1 MFYIICSILFAEF
14 IYVNSFFVNNGI
26 THIKN
31 ILNMQKNDQYDLFKP
46 WEETSKYMKQKARNW
61 FIERAE
67 KKGIR
72 WREYLE
78 PFKTAKVA
86 TELFLLKDMIENKT
100 IIYPNYFLK
109 PFHGYDTGNMNWDAA
124 KEGEGA
130 TISMSVNY
138 WPNSSPEESELWLRT
153 NYTNTM
159 KEYIYKDPEYILDIG
174 SSIGVGTE
182 FIKKAFN
189 TSVVQGLDLSPYFVA
204 LSTFRSSIK
213 NTNITFI
220 HANAEEIPIPSNTLD
235 LVTVQY
241 LFHEVPREPT
251 QKIIDEIY
259 RVLKPNGTI
268 SIIDLDGQKLS
279 SGLSVNVFR
288 RWAFEVTEPH
298 IFEYYTTN
306 MTKLI
311 ENSGFLNIE
320 SNFNDPV
327 NRVWL
332 GKK

>member
-26 THIKN
+26 TNVKN
-31 ILNMQKNDQYDLFKP
+31 ILNMKKNEHYDIFKP

-67 KKGIR
+67 KKGIK
-72 WREYLE
+72 WSEYLE
-78 PFKTAKVA
+78 PFKSNKVA
-86 TELFLLKDMIENKT
+86 SELFLLKDMIENKT
-100 IIYPNYFLK
+100 IVYPNYFLK

-124 KEGEGA
+124 KECEGA

-174 SSIGVGTE
+174 SSIGIGTE

-189 TSVVQGLDLSPYFVA
+189 TSHVQGLELSPYFVT
-204 LSTFRSSIK
+204 LSSFRSNMK

-220 HANAEEIPIPSNTLD
+220 HANAEEIPIPSNTVD

-251 QKIIDEIY
+251 QKIINDIY

-279 SGLSVNVFR
+279 AGLSVNVFR

-306 MTKLI
+306 MTKLL
-311 ENSGFLNIE
+311 ENSGFINIE
-320 SNFNDPV
+320 SNLNDPV